1 LVIVIHEFCI
11 NNKVAALKEVR
22 RLWMVGDLI
31 MRHTHQ
37 TGEIQDFVRVV
48 LLFKGLR
55 GLLGFGEG

>member
-1 LVIVIHEFCI
+1 
-11 NNKVAALKEVR
+11 
-22 RLWMVGDLI
+22 MVGDLI